1 MWNSSCFRFECGR
14 FYHLRTAY
22 CIISELPSSCTASL
36 NVVSSHLL
44 LRSLGTT
51 GFRDVTETSHLCD
64 VIEINLELMTTH
76 TESERGLVTGQ
87 ILEEGQSC
95 KD

>member
-1 MWNSSCFRFECGR
+1 MWDSSCFRFECGR

-36 NVVSSHLL
+36 HVVSSHLL

-51 GFRDVTETSHLCD
+51 GFRD

-76 TESERGLVTGQ
+76 TESERGLVTRQ